1 MPKERFSKSELIAKL
16 VEVGRG
22 AKLPFLDFA
31 DTLVEELPGVTNEE
45 LVEIAVNLKKIDGVA
60 RRAGEPREFVEGEGA
75 LFFDL
80 VMILGAERGIW
91 DEMGYSTKISSVRE
105 SDWVYSRNCEKMIR
119 GLVRQEKFP
128 LLVFFILELKRGIRR
143 IDNEALG
150 EILRVATGRWSFQVE
165 PKGELLEWRLA
176 TLVVSVTSVLI
187 DRGFVPNKVQ
197 SKNV

>member
-1 MPKERFSKSELIAKL
+1 MPKERFSKSELIDKL
-16 VEVGRG
+16 VEAGRG

-31 DTLVEELPGVTNEE
+31 DTLVEEISEVTNEE

-80 VMILGAERGIW
+80 VMILGAERGLWNEI
-91 DEMGYSTKISSVRE
+91 GYFKYPSVRE
-105 SDWVYSRNCEKMIR
+105 SDWEYSRNCEKMVR
-119 GLVRQEKFP
+119 VLVRQEKFP

-143 IDNEALG
+143 IDDQALG
-150 EILRVATGRWSFQVE
+150 EILRVATGRWPFQVE
-165 PKGELLEWRLA
+165 PKSELLEWRLA
-176 TLVVSVTSVLI
+176 TLVICVTAVMI

-197 SKNV
+197 SKND

>member
-1 MPKERFSKSELIAKL
+1 MPIERFSKSELIAKL
-16 VEVGRG
+16 VEASRG

-31 DTLVEELPGVTNEE
+31 DTLVEELPRVTNEE
-45 LVEIAVNLKKIDGVA
+45 LMGIADNLKKIDGVV

-75 LFFDL
+75 LFVDL
-80 VMILGAERGIW
+80 VMILGAERGLW
-91 DEMGYSTKISSVRE
+91 DEMGYPKCPAARE
-105 SDWVYSRNCEKMIR
+105 SDWGYSRNCEETIR
-119 GLVRQEKFP
+119 GLARQEKFP

-150 EILRVATGRWSFQVE
+150 EILRVATGRWPFQVE
-165 PKGELLEWRLA
+165 LRNELLEWRLA
-176 TLVVSVTSVLI
+176 TLVVSVTAVLI